1 MKLRIYL
8 IFISMI
14 TAVFLTGYSCAPA
27 RPQLPPASGVPTG
40 SIIGHGGIAGPGG
53 MMGSG
58 GMMFPGTSEQN
69 ATARITM
76 DKAVEIVNDYLK
88 SHKDPDLTATEILEF
103 TNNFYVAFREKTT
116 GIYAFEALIDPYS
129 GSMYS
134 EPGPNMM
141 WNAKYGMMTGM
152 MWGNLTPSVPM
163 TVTPDTAKKNAQV
176 YLDNYLPGV
185 VAGDA
190 ERFYGYYT
198 LEALKD
204 GRIYGM
210 LSVNGYTG
218 QIWYHFW
225 HGPFIDIRVL
235 E

>member
-1 MKLRIYL
+1 MRLRIYVILLL
-8 IFISMI
+8 IITAAFIS
-14 TAVFLTGYSCAPA
+14 GCNCASA
-27 RPQLPPASGVPTG
+27 RTELPPASGAPG
-40 SIIGHGGIAGPGG
+40 GIIGHGGIAGPGG

-58 GMMFPGTSEQN
+58 GMMFPGTNEQ
-69 ATARITM
+69 AGTARITM
-76 DKAVEIVNDYLK
+76 DKAVEIVNDYLR
-88 SHKDPDLTATEILEF
+88 SHKDPDLQATEILEF
-103 TNNFYVAFREKTT
+103 TNNFYVAFREKTS
-116 GIYAFEALIDPYS
+116 GVYAFEALIDPYS

-163 TVTPDTAKKNAQV
+163 TVTPETAKKNAQI
-176 YLDNYLPGV
+176 YLDSYLSGV

-198 LEALKD
+198 LEVLKD
-204 GRIYGM
+204 NRIYGM

-225 HGPFIDIRVL
+225 HGPFLGKRLL